1 MLGYMRNRKRIVQG
15 ESVAQ
20 HRPRT
25 IPEHIYMW
33 GGSFWDAWK
42 KQSSP
47 LAQQHLD
54 QLVAQFKRS
63 TRMTELRFYRSGSV
77 LTIQAGGR
85 SLRVEM
91 LWENGQ
97 VVDVVDL
104 GRSERSAKNA
114 YRTTQSSV

>member
-15 ESVAQ
+15 ETIAQ

-25 IPEHIYMW
+25 IPENIYMW

-47 LAQQHLD
+47 LAQQQLD
-54 QLVAQFKRS
+54 QMVAQFKRS
-63 TRMTELRFYRSGSV
+63 TRMSELRFYRSGSV
-77 LTIQAGGR
+77 LTIQAGSS

-91 LWENGQ
+91 LWENGL
-97 VVDVVDL
+97 VVEVVDL
-104 GRSERSAKNA
+104 ARSERSAKNA
-114 YRTTQSSV
+114 YRTSQSSL